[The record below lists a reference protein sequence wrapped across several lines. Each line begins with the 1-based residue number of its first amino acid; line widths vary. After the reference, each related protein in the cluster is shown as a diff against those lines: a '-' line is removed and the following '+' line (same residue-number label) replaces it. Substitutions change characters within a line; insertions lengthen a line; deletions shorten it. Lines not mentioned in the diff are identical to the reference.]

1 MKSFFTVSI
10 FATLLLAFGL
20 KADAQPPTSGNVHFQ
35 NETNCDM
42 EVLAVMA
49 TIVPATPLNSPPPDV
64 IEPIFTCNFLWS
76 TGYLT
81 IPANSFVTYPAPAG
95 AIGFVGG
102 AIARPCDN
110 APWAWAEVCT
120 PDGEAKQY
128 AYCCGNKK
136 YGIDILASTVV
147 ISYYP

>member
-20 KADAQPPTSGNVHFQ
+20 TADAQPPTSNKVYFQ

-42 EVLAVMA
+42 EALAVLA
-49 TIVPATPLNSPPPDV
+49 TIVPGAALNLPPDV
-64 IEPIFTCNFLWS
+64 NMPILICHFKWS
-76 TGYLT
+76 TGFVT
-81 IPANSFVTYPAPAG
+81 VPANSFITITAPVA

-102 AIARPCDN
+102 AIARPCD
-110 APWAWAEVCT
+110 AADWAYAEVCT
-120 PDGEAKQY
+120 PDGNTAQY
-128 AYCCGNKK
+128 QDCCNGDK
-136 YGIDILASTVV
+136 YGVDIVSNTVI